1 MQNVLLCVDIRKT
14 VASWLALVGN
24 EVEILLGSFVGY
36 FLLYAQLA
44 EREREH
50 FAAAVQGKNGT
61 R

>member
-14 VASWLALVGN
+14 VASWLTLVGN

-44 EREREH
+44 ERESISLLLYRE
-50 FAAAVQGKNGT
+50 KNGT

>member
-1 MQNVLLCVDIRKT
+1 M
-14 VASWLALVGN
+14 
-24 EVEILLGSFVGY
+24 VEILLGSFVGY